1 MHFMAAEE
9 KSKNVLV
16 LSFTVHLYQ
25 LKGMQNSKLG
35 RVCERGT
42 ICQQK
47 VYERSTFSSK
57 NSI

>member
-16 LSFTVHLYQ
+16 LSFIVHLYQ

-35 RVCERGT
+35 RVWERGT